1 MTTPDKP
8 TYVIGHKNPDA
19 DSICSAIAYADYK
32 QKLGFPQ
39 YVAARCGNS
48 NPRIDAILKEFN
60 TPLPVFVG
68 DVSPR
73 LRDVM
78 VQDIKKLSIHAT
90 CSDALKIIDAHDIR
104 ALPVV
109 REDNHLEGYIS
120 IFQLGEHFMPKPGN
134 VQDLRRVRT
143 TIRCMIDSLE
153 AKILNVERE
162 DSVEE
167 LYVRIGAMD
176 VRSFGK
182 FSSESEVDASKAVI
196 ICGDRWDIQEKSI
209 QMGVRLL
216 VITGGLE
223 VDDDIVANA
232 REAGVSLIVSPFD
245 SASTA
250 WIIRTATR
258 IEPLIQRDILTFKP
272 DEKLRQV
279 KRKVAQTNL
288 PVYLVVDEENILQGI
303 FTKTEFL
310 KPIPTELVLVDH
322 NELGQAVNGA
332 QEVNIREIIDH
343 HRLGSLVTEQPIL
356 FINQPVGSTC
366 TIVADLYRKAGLEPS
381 AEMAGIMMA
390 GLISDT
396 LNLHSPTTTDTDH
409 SILDWLKSIAGVEPD
424 QLSELIFSSGSVILS
439 NPPEAVIRAD
449 QKIYS
454 QNEIRYSVSQVEELG
469 FSNFWK
475 HHDALKDALQDHADR
490 EKLLFSSLLVTDINT
505 QNSLLLIEGNPE
517 VRDAINYN
525 KIEEQDVF
533 DLPGIVSRKKQLIPY
548 FTNILK
554 GFQNPA

>member
-1 MTTPDKP
+1 MTTRPI
-8 TYVIGHKNPDA
+8 YVIGHKNPDA
-19 DSICSAIAYADYK
+19 DSICSAIAYADFK
-32 QKLGFPQ
+32 QQQGQKQF
-39 YVAARCGNS
+39 VAARCGNS
-48 NPRIDAILKEFN
+48 NSRIDAILKEFN
-60 TPLPVFVG
+60 VPLPTFIG

-73 LRDVM
+73 LRDIM
-78 VQDIKKLSIHAT
+78 VQDIKKLTIDAT
-90 CSDALKIIDAHDIR
+90 CSDALQIIDAHDIR

-109 REDNHLEGYIS
+109 DTQNKLEGYIS

-143 TIRCMIDSLE
+143 NIRCIIDSLE
-153 AKILNVERE
+153 AKTLNVVNE

-167 LYVRIGAMD
+167 LYVRVGAMD

-182 FSSESEVDASKAVI
+182 FSGESEVDVSKAVI

-209 QMGVRLL
+209 QMGVKLL
-216 VITGGLE
+216 VITGGLA
-223 VDDDIVANA
+223 VDDDIIANA
-232 REAGVSLIVSPFD
+232 RANGVNLIVSPFD

-258 IEPLIQRDILTFKP
+258 IEPLVQREFLTFKP

-288 PVYLVVDEENILQGI
+288 PVYPVVDENNILQGI

-322 NELGQAVNGA
+322 NELGQAVTGA

-343 HRLGSLVTEQPIL
+343 HRLGSLNTEQPIL

-366 TIVADLYRKAGLEPS
+366 TIIADLYRKSGIDPS
-381 AEMAGIMMA
+381 PEMAGIMMS

-396 LNLHSPTTTDTDH
+396 LNLHSPTTTETDR
-409 SILDWLKSIAGVEPD
+409 SILDWLKTIAQVEPD
-424 QLSELIFSSGSVILS
+424 ALSELIFSSGSVILS
-439 NPPEAVIRAD
+439 NPPERVIRTD
-449 QKIYS
+449 QKFYS
-454 QNEIRYSVSQVEELG
+454 QEDIRYSVSQVEELG

-475 HHDALKDALQDHADR
+475 HHDALKDALREHADQ
-490 EKLLFSSLLVTDINT
+490 ENLLFSSLLITDINT
-505 QNSLLLIEGNPE
+505 QNSLLLIEGNLE

-525 KIEEQDVF
+525 KVEEQDVF